1 MNRDQTAPARR
12 GTRVWRYLLLCS
24 TILLPLASLP
34 VLADD
39 TGTVTQEDLK
49 LLKQQMEQQK
59 QELEKQKQALQ
70 QQQNQLNF
78 LKSQVGQSDDPD
90 TMPVTFNLGS
100 GTFTTGG
107 SGAAAGSN
115 SGVVTAQDSTGSD
128 TSGETEEETQTRL
141 SQVLADETG
150 VLTPEGTLV
159 IEPSLEYHPFHQ
171 QPLLCPGCGNRQL
184 GVRRTPGS
192 GRGRSRFDH
201 GGPESP
207 LRHYRSVRNGN
218 ADAVSCTDMRRCR
231 RPSFPIQISRHSR
244 TPTLVTI

>member
-1 MNRDQTAPARR
+1 MKRDQTAPARG

-90 TMPVTFNLGS
+90 TMPVTFNLGN
-100 GTFTTGG
+100 GTFTTGGGG

-115 SGVVTAQDSTGSD
+115 SGVVTAQDNSSGSSD
-128 TSGETEEETQTRL
+128 TGGESDR
-141 SQVLADETG
+141 
-150 VLTPEGTLV
+150 
-159 IEPSLEYHPFHQ
+159 
-171 QPLLCPGCGNRQL
+171 
-184 GVRRTPGS
+184 
-192 GRGRSRFDH
+192 
-201 GGPESP
+201 
-207 LRHYRSVRNGN
+207 
-218 ADAVSCTDMRRCR
+218 
-231 RPSFPIQISRHSR
+231 
-244 TPTLVTI
+244 

>member
-1 MNRDQTAPARR
+1 MNRDQTAPARG

-24 TILLPLASLP
+24 TILLPLVSLP

-90 TMPVTFNLGS
+90 TMPVTFNLGN

-115 SGVVTAQDSTGSD
+115 SGVVTAQELDRVGY
-128 TSGETEEETQTRL
+128 QRR
-141 SQVLADETG
+141 
-150 VLTPEGTLV
+150 
-159 IEPSLEYHPFHQ
+159 
-171 QPLLCPGCGNRQL
+171 NR
-184 GVRRTPGS
+184 R
-192 GRGRSRFDH
+192 
-201 GGPESP
+201 
-207 LRHYRSVRNGN
+207 GN
-218 ADAVSCTDMRRCR
+218 ANEIVAGSCR
-231 RPSFPIQISRHSR
+231 
-244 TPTLVTI
+244 